1 MQFGLLS
8 MSVPFNSFII
18 YTHLFTIPTQVKEVD
33 QSGDGIESVIS
44 RVDSY
49 LREGKLA
56 EAANALE
63 EGVKGSQAEEI
74 VVDWVRR
81 ARNRAITE
89 QGLTF
94 LQSYATC
101 LSLA

>member
-1 MQFGLLS
+1 M
-8 MSVPFNSFII
+8 
-18 YTHLFTIPTQVKEVD
+18 KED
-33 QSGDGIESVIS
+33 NYSGEGIESVIS
-44 RVDSY
+44 KVDSH

-56 EAANALE
+56 EAAEALE
-63 EGVKGSQAEEI
+63 EGVRGTQAEEI

-101 LSLA
+101 LSLT

>member
-1 MQFGLLS
+1 M
-8 MSVPFNSFII
+8 NSLII
-18 YTHLFTIPTQVKEVD
+18 FFANAIQVKEVGE
-33 QSGDGIESVIS
+33 SGDGIESVIC
-44 RVDSY
+44 RVESY
-49 LREGKLA
+49 LCDGKLA
-56 EAANALE
+56 EAADTLE
-63 EGVKGSQAEEI
+63 QGVRGSQAEEI